1 MLYQKNIEAICSS
14 EAEELIPRVLAQ
26 LAGKGLRFSAMQ
38 DKRDLELAKLEDDL
52 SILEQHAKH
61 VVSLLGRRLADLG
74 ERVAAL
80 EESSRLFQEIRQ
92 IKDKVHA
99 LQGKP

>member
-1 MLYQKNIEAICSS
+1 
-14 EAEELIPRVLAQ
+14 
-26 LAGKGLRFSAMQ
+26 
-38 DKRDLELAKLEDDL
+38 
-52 SILEQHAKH
+52 
-61 VVSLLGRRLADLG
+61 VVSLLGRRVGDLG

-80 EESSRLFQEIRQ
+80 KQSSLLFQEVRE

>member
-1 MLYQKNIEAICSS
+1 MQVKHE
-14 EAEELIPRVLAQ
+14 VDLAQ
-26 LAGKGLRFSAMQ
+26 
-38 DKRDLELAKLEDDL
+38 LEDDL
-52 SILEQHAKH
+52 SLLEQHAKH
-61 VVSLLGRRLADLG
+61 VVSLLGRRVVDLG

-80 EESSRLFQEIRQ
+80 EQSSLLFQEIRQ

>member
-1 MLYQKNIEAICSS
+1 
-14 EAEELIPRVLAQ
+14 
-26 LAGKGLRFSAMQ
+26 MQ
-38 DKRDLELAKLEDDL
+38 PPRDLEWVAQLEDDL
-52 SILEQHAKH
+52 SMLEQHAKH
-61 VVSLLGRRLADLG
+61 VVSLLGRRLADGG

-80 EESSRLFQEIRQ
+80 QESTRLFQEIRQ

>member
-1 MLYQKNIEAICSS
+1 
-14 EAEELIPRVLAQ
+14 
-26 LAGKGLRFSAMQ
+26 MQ

-52 SILEQHAKH
+52 SLLEQHAKH
-61 VVSLLGRRLADLG
+61 VVGLLGRRLADLG

-99 LQGKP
+99 LQGRP